1 MALIRI
7 NQSGENTIGAVSFER
22 TAVYN
27 EKGRAVG
34 AEIKGVM
41 TIHDYIEDVFHIET
55 ERYILN
61 NVHVYKETFGT
72 NEFMI
77 LYHFIAEDLIVKEDH
92 VHDDIK
98 WLMEEEII
106 KEETTNKEW
115 FHAYLANEAIE
126 EADKLALEYEARRE
140 EKDED

>member
-41 TIHDYIEDVFHIET
+41 TIHYYIEYVFHI
-55 ERYILN
+55 
-61 NVHVYKETFGT
+61 
-72 NEFMI
+72 
-77 LYHFIAEDLIVKEDH
+77 
-92 VHDDIK
+92 
-98 WLMEEEII
+98 
-106 KEETTNKEW
+106 
-115 FHAYLANEAIE
+115 
-126 EADKLALEYEARRE
+126 
-140 EKDED
+140 